1 MKRGYV
7 LEAALILL
15 IAVAIFVAAIVNFV
29 SNTSMLRVSQEKLV
43 IASNDAMNGLQMG
56 ASFIA
61 HYANT
66 IGGFNL
72 NFNLGQPGVVSF
84 SSIPWLQSNTSNNF
98 FSAIYSSTDG
108 VGWKVA
114 LSTLATGTN
123 ILYLNKI
130 PAVQK
135 LFQTLQATG
144 VFSSTPDVVII
155 QTKVGGYINNSK
167 YFVVARAKVGGSVAY
182 ASGFVVA
189 NGLNRYVYFTQ
200 MEPPY
205 APPFYNVTFMTGDT
219 VDGPVRTNG
228 TLITLG
234 TPDFKAFVQYGDIYK
249 VPGYGNPNF
258 ESGSAQLSQ
267 SDINSMNM
275 SMIAS
280 QYSKQINTAIASPSN
295 LSNYSTPVGL
305 DLSGVYNNLVNQ
317 LWKDYGFSY
326 SNNYKWKSGGSY
338 TLSTLVKMFKND
350 FHSWA
355 SDSGYIDQNGNI
367 LWNKLPS
374 VIYND
379 YNNVISA
386 IYGIPSLQVTF
397 SPGNSGSNANTIT
410 ISYGIDTSNAISA
423 IDHLRTDVNMY
434 SYKYNLYSIGPYLYN
449 GAFSY
454 SGNYYPN
461 YYNPNVY
468 DVLELGYANPQWQKL
483 LQINPA
489 NSVPGNSTLTI
500 ESGSNQ
506 LLGLS
511 NGSGPITFNFNGVIK
526 TTSDLVIGDGTD
538 QIVSGKYTLYTTSS
552 SIINGNIIYNYAN
565 QLFGA
570 NSSKNNWTNSPVST
584 SQVAQIRLATGTDAL
599 NIVSNYDV
607 ALGDSMPQYAKV
619 MASIYAFNGTFWYPN
634 FKYAQW
640 GNWNSQVGQLFVFG
654 STAQYEGGQ
663 LFGTY
668 SGNSL
673 ITGYHLYY
681 AFDWRNL
688 SGMPSN
694 MYGTPSAQGKALL
707 LAVRTTF

>member
-1 MKRGYV
+1 MKKGYV

-29 SNTSMLRVSQEKLV
+29 SSTSMLRVSQEKLV

-56 ASFIA
+56 TSFIA
-61 HYANT
+61 HYANS
-66 IGGFNL
+66 IGGFSL
-72 NFNLGQPGVVSF
+72 NFNSGPGLVPF
-84 SSIPWLQSNTSNNF
+84 SSIIWLQPNTSNNF

-108 VGWKVA
+108 AGWKIA

-123 ILYLNKI
+123 NVLYLNKI
-130 PAVQK
+130 PAVQSFLK
-135 LFQTLQATG
+135 TLQATG
-144 VFSSTPDVVII
+144 IFTSTPDIVII

-167 YFVVARAKVGGSVAY
+167 YFVVARSKVGGSVAY

-205 APPFYNVTFMTGDT
+205 APPFNNVTFMTGDIL
-219 VDGPVRTNG
+219 DGPVRTNG

-234 TPDFKAFVQYGDIYK
+234 NPDFKSYVQYGGLYQ
-249 VPGYGNPNF
+249 VPGYGSPIF
-258 ESGSAQLSQ
+258 ESGSSQLSQ

-275 SMIAS
+275 SMIAN
-280 QYSKQINTAIASPSN
+280 QYSSQINSEIASPSN

-305 DLSGVYNNLVNQ
+305 DLSGVYNNLINQ
-317 LWKDYGFSY
+317 LWRNYGFSY
-326 SNNYKWKSGGSY
+326 SNNYKWKSGGYY
-338 TLSTLVKMFKND
+338 TLSKLVSMFVSD
-350 FHSWA
+350 FNYWA
-355 SDSGYIDQNGNI
+355 SDSGYTDQNGNI
-367 LWNKLPS
+367 LWNQLPS

-410 ISYGIDTSNAISA
+410 VSYGIDTSNAIAA

-434 SYKYNLYSIGPYLYN
+434 SYEYDLYSIGPYLYN
-449 GAFSY
+449 GQFY

-468 DVLELGYANPQWQKL
+468 DVLQLGYSNPQWQTL

-489 NSVPGNSTLTI
+489 NSIPGNSKLTI
-500 ESGSNQ
+500 ESGSNG
-506 LLGLS
+506 LLGLP
-511 NGSGPITFNFNGVIK
+511 NGSGPINFNFNGVIK
-526 TTSDLVIGDGTD
+526 TTSDLVIGDGTN
-538 QIVSGKYTLYTTSS
+538 QIVSGKYTLYTTRS

-565 QLFGA
+565 QLLGSN
-570 NSSKNNWTNSPVST
+570 NSQSNWKNSPVST
-584 SQVAQIRLATGTDAL
+584 STVSQIRAATGTDAL
-599 NIVSNYDV
+599 NIVSNYDI
-607 ALGDSMPQYAKV
+607 ALADSMPQYAKV
-619 MASIYAFNGTFWYPN
+619 MASIYAFNGSFWYPN
-634 FKYAQW
+634 YEYAQW
-640 GNWNSQVGQLFVFG
+640 NGKTGQLFVFG
-654 STAQYEGGQ
+654 SMAQYEGGQ
-663 LFGTY
+663 FFGTY

-673 ITGYHLYY
+673 NTGYHAYY

>member
-1 MKRGYV
+1 
-7 LEAALILL
+7 
-15 IAVAIFVAAIVNFV
+15 
-29 SNTSMLRVSQEKLV
+29 
-43 IASNDAMNGLQMG
+43 
-56 ASFIA
+56 
-61 HYANT
+61 
-66 IGGFNL
+66 
-72 NFNLGQPGVVSF
+72 
-84 SSIPWLQSNTSNNF
+84 
-98 FSAIYSSTDG
+98 
-108 VGWKVA
+108 
-114 LSTLATGTN
+114 
-123 ILYLNKI
+123 
-130 PAVQK
+130 
-135 LFQTLQATG
+135 
-144 VFSSTPDVVII
+144 
-155 QTKVGGYINNSK
+155 
-167 YFVVARAKVGGSVAY
+167 
-182 ASGFVVA
+182 
-189 NGLNRYVYFTQ
+189 
-200 MEPPY
+200 
-205 APPFYNVTFMTGDT
+205 
-219 VDGPVRTNG
+219 
-228 TLITLG
+228 
-234 TPDFKAFVQYGDIYK
+234 
-249 VPGYGNPNF
+249 
-258 ESGSAQLSQ
+258 
-267 SDINSMNM
+267 
-275 SMIAS
+275 
-280 QYSKQINTAIASPSN
+280 
-295 LSNYSTPVGL
+295 
-305 DLSGVYNNLVNQ
+305 
-317 LWKDYGFSY
+317 
-326 SNNYKWKSGGSY
+326 
-338 TLSTLVKMFKND
+338 
-350 FHSWA
+350 
-355 SDSGYIDQNGNI
+355 
-367 LWNKLPS
+367 PS

-423 IDHLRTDVNMY
+423 IDHLKTDINMY
-434 SYKYNLYSIGPYLYN
+434 SYEYGLTSIATYLYN

-468 DVLELGYANPQWQKL
+468 DVLVGYANPQWQKL

-599 NIVSNYDV
+599 NIVSNYDIS
-607 ALGDSMPQYAKV
+607 LSNNMPQYAKI
-619 MASIYAFNGTFWYPN
+619 MASLYAFNGTFWYPN
-634 FKYAQW
+634 YANAQW
-640 GNWNSQVGQLFVFG
+640 NRNTGQLFEFG

-681 AFDWRNL
+681 AFDWRNM